1 MIVLQLKGYKTSNHF
16 PNMFMFL
23 EVRQCLDADS
33 VYITKYK
40 TYDVINWCV
49 LYSSVYL
56 LVIRTWA
63 GKTDAVEG
71 HMIAIVW
78 IVSEYVLYYTEE
90 TSFCRRHRFVVGIK
104 IWVIG
109 SYPDNTRGVPR
120 SKVKEAKRWLLWAN
134 TSSFT
139 QYAFGWNSKL
149 SR

>member
-1 MIVLQLKGYKTSNHF
+1 MFVLQLKGYKTSNHF

-49 LYSSVYL
+49 LHSSVYL
-56 LVIRTWA
+56 LVMRTWA
-63 GKTDAVEG
+63 GKTDAVER

-90 TSFCRRHRFVVGIK
+90 TSFCRRHRVVVGIK
-104 IWVIG
+104 FELSVATLIT
-109 SYPDNTRGVPR
+109 PEEFRD
-120 SKVKEAKRWLLWAN
+120 
-134 TSSFT
+134 
-139 QYAFGWNSKL
+139 QKL
-149 SR
+149 RKPKDDYYRQILVAATKLF